1 MKSMG
6 LNLEQLKMAF
16 SLHRVQRFQ
25 THYTIEPM
33 SVAEHCYR
41 VGMLYTYLG
50 GTELLPAFAHD
61 LEEAKTGDLPGPIK
75 KELQGLEKFEALRPD
90 FQDDKEKRLMK
101 LADKLDLVIHIR
113 PQIKFSDK
121 LLEIYEQ
128 ELDMAKDIAKEL
140 GKTREVNKLLKELKD

>member
-1 MKSMG
+1 MS
-6 LNLEQLKMAF
+6 LTLEQLKLAF
-16 SLHRVQRFQ
+16 GLHRVQRFQ
-25 THYTIEPM
+25 THYTMEPM

-50 GTELLPAFAHD
+50 GKELLAAFGHD
-61 LEEAKTGDLPGPIK
+61 LEEAITGDLPGPIK
-75 KELQGLEKFEALRPD
+75 KELTGLEKFEAMRPNFKD
-90 FQDDKEKRLMK
+90 SKEARLMK

-140 GKTREVNKLLKELKD
+140 GKTKEVNKLLKQLKD

>member
-1 MKSMG
+1 MS

-16 SLHRVQRFQ
+16 GLHRVQRFQ
-25 THYTIEPM
+25 THYTMEPM

-41 VGMLYTYLG
+41 VGMLYAYLG
-50 GTELLPAFAHD
+50 GTELIPAFGHD
-61 LEEAKTGDLPGPIK
+61 LEESITGDLPGPIK
-75 KELQGLEKFEALRPD
+75 KDLKGLEKFEALRPD
-90 FQDDKEKRLMK
+90 FVDPKEKRLMK
-101 LADKLDLVIHIR
+101 LADKLDLVVHIR

-128 ELDMAKDIAKEL
+128 ELDMVKEIAREL